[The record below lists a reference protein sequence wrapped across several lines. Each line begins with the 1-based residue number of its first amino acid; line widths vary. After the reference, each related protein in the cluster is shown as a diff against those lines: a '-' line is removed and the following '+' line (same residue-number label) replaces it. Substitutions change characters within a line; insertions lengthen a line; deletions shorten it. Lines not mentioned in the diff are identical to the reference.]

1 MTYSTKQLRQI
12 MFRGVLSTAML
23 YDDIPT
29 IDHLRYVNDNLVM
42 GASDIKGSE
51 ENGVFYFFLQRQKN

>member
-1 MTYSTKQLRQI
+1 

-29 IDHLRYVNDNLVM
+29 IDHLRYVNDDLVM

-51 ENGVFYFFLQRQKN
+51 ENGIFYFFLQRQKKN